1 MTNDRLA
8 IVKKAWQKLSG
19 GAATV
24 SLEALLSQYNAP
36 AHPRVTS
43 REKRAEAVM
52 RDFVE
57 LMSSKATDGAVS
69 EEAFMDYYADCNAVL
84 PADRENYF
92 IDVVLK
98 TWGLS
103 GTAVTV
109 SAPRLAEL
117 EDIIFEKIRQ
127 RTHGADDEG
136 KTVRRVF
143 KHFDL
148 DGFGTIEFSEFKK
161 ALETIGCLFKDFEM
175 RAIFD
180 KYDKDGNNKLDYEE
194 FSNWFAI
201 RGSGNNPNVN
211 PVFGLQREPP
221 NQVLKK
227 VLDTL
232 KQRGTHGIRGLG
244 LVFRRMDNNGDR
256 RMDRQEFMWGLREN
270 GHSLSPSEF
279 ERIFKYFDKNN
290 DGKVSFDEFL
300 AGVRGPMNER
310 RRALVGLAFDKLDRD
325 GSGLVELNDIVGQYD
340 VSFHPK
346 FKTGEMSKND
356 ILAEFMAQWDTAV
369 RDGKVTREEFE
380 QYYTDVSASI
390 DEDDYFELMIR
401 NAWHLAGGEG
411 QTANTT
417 IVRELVTDADGT
429 QRVQMA
435 AGHENFSYN
444 KNATT
449 FWGGDL

>member
-52 RDFVE
+52 RAFVG

-325 GSGLVELNDIVGQYD
+325 GSGLVELNDIAGQYD

-435 AGHENFSYN
+435 AGHEDFSYN
-444 KNATT
+444 KNAST
-449 FWGGDL
+449 FWGGDM